1 MPAILVTILS
11 VFARSLIA
19 RMLLGAGLTIFTY
32 NFVDDL
38 VLQAQNEMH
47 GLLNNLPS
55 DIIGLI
61 SILKVPQALSVIM
74 SALGIAAFIKTSK
87 VFLGRAT

>member
-55 DIIGLI
+55 DIIDSYLF
-61 SILKVPQALSVIM
+61 LKFRRL
-74 SALGIAAFIKTSK
+74 
-87 VFLGRAT
+87 

>member
-38 VLQAQNEMH
+38 VLQAQMKCT
-47 GLLNNLPS
+47 
-55 DIIGLI
+55 DY
-61 SILKVPQALSVIM
+61 
-74 SALGIAAFIKTSK
+74 
-87 VFLGRAT
+87 